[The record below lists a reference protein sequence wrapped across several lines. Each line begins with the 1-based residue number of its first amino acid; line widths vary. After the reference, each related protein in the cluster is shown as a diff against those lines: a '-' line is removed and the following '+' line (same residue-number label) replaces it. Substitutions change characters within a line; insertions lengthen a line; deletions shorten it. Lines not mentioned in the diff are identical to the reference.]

1 MFATLD
7 PASRSIKIR
16 SIRRRR
22 GANRL
27 RGNMPILEVLEDR
40 VVLSNTDV
48 WTGLGGT
55 NLWQNAGNW

>member
-1 MFATLD
+1 
-7 PASRSIKIR
+7 
-16 SIRRRR
+16 
-22 GANRL
+22 
-27 RGNMPILEVLEDR
+27 MPILEVLEDR